1 MTSSPKSVS
10 IEQPRLINALTA
22 GFNSIAN
29 HAVLILVPAVLDI
42 LLWFTPRLRVD
53 GILLPWVDQFIAQFQ
68 QISGSSQEMTSVV
81 GTYLRDLVQ
90 NLNLTGAIR
99 SFPVGIPSLLAGLGE
114 SKSPLGEVPVFQIA
128 SLGQAVLIVLIL
140 FILGIILGSLFF
152 IRVASITQDSSRN
165 YNPRRM
171 GWKIGQSLILTT
183 ALFII
188 LAVAIVP
195 GMMIVSLVSLINSLL
210 GQVAFFFY
218 LFLVFWFAVPW
229 FYAYH
234 GIFVFGLPAVNS
246 VMLSLRVGRMFISK
260 TASLILIIGLISQG
274 LNLLWATP
282 PVSSWLLLIGIA
294 GHAFVSTG
302 LISTTIVYF
311 RQINRVLAMLIE
323 MQQNASR
330 TA

>member
-1 MTSSPKSVS
+1 MTSSPNSVS

-22 GFNSIAN
+22 GFNSVAN
-29 HAVLILVPAVLDI
+29 HAMLILVPAVLDI

-53 GILLPWVDQFIAQFQ
+53 GILLPWVEKFITQFKQV
-68 QISGSSQEMTSVV
+68 SGGSQEMTSLV
-81 GTYLRDLVQ
+81 GTYLREVVLNI
-90 NLNLTGAIR
+90 NLSGAIR

-114 SKSPLGEVPVFQIA
+114 NKSPFGEVPVIQVPSA
-128 SLGQAVLIVLIL
+128 GQAAVIVFIL
-140 FILGIILGSLFF
+140 FVLGIILGSLFF
-152 IRVASITQDSSRN
+152 IRVAAITQDSSRN
-165 YNPRRM
+165 YNPRRI

-195 GMMIVSLVSLINSLL
+195 GMMIVSLVSLINTLL

-218 LFLVFWFAVPW
+218 LFIVFWFAVPW

-246 VMLSLRVGRMFISK
+246 VLLSLRVGRMFISK

-282 PVSSWLLLIGIA
+282 PVSSWLLLVGIA

-323 MQQNASR
+323 LQQNASK